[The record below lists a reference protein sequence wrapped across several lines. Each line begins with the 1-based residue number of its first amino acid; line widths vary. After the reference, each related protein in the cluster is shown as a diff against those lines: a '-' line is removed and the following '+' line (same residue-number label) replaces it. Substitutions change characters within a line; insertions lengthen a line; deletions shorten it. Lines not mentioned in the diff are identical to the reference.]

1 MSSRLGDL
9 WKSIRK
15 PLGGTSAGV
24 DPNKNLEINVRKF
37 VSGYLSARSK
47 NNVTAMN
54 NLTRNIGTNVRA
66 YVNLKRPKVTGAVAG
81 ALAGAPV
88 NVQVAGAE
96 EAEAVSPASSP
107 ENAARQ
113 VSQAVARNG
122 GNATQA
128 AAAAA
133 AAAEQQALSQGR
145 PPAAAQQAG
154 AEAAAEAA
162 VENTSTPAAA
172 AQTAAG
178 GVAAAGG
185 NNVNANKAAKLAALS
200 AVLNNFN
207 GKNNTWYSNQNL
219 NALNTRVNNAA
230 RNLNLNKNTR
240 NRLNIVKRRIN
251 NARTASHP
259 LN

>member
-1 MSSRLGDL
+1 MSFWNRFT
-9 WKSIRK
+9 KT
-15 PLGGTSAGV
+15 PSASV
-24 DPNKNLEINVRKF
+24 PVVNNKKLEANVRKF
-37 VSGYLSARSK
+37 VNGYLSARNK
-47 NNVTAMN
+47 NNTTAMS
-54 NLTRNIGTNVRA
+54 NLTRNIGANVRA

-88 NVQVAGAE
+88 NVQVAGADA
-96 EAEAVSPASSP
+96 AEVVSPTSKP

-113 VSQAVARNG
+113 VSQAVTRNG
-122 GNATQA
+122 GNNTHA

-133 AAAEQQALSQGR
+133 AAAEQQALGQGQ

-154 AEAAAEAA
+154 AEAAAESA
-162 VENTSTPAAA
+162 VENNSTPGAA
-172 AQTAAG
+172 AQTAAA

-230 RNLNLNKNTR
+230 RNINLNENTR

-251 NARTASHP
+251 NAKKAKS

>member
-1 MSSRLGDL
+1 MSSRLGDF

-15 PLGGTSAGV
+15 PLGGANNN
-24 DPNKNLEINVRKF
+24 NKLEANVRKF
-37 VSGYLSARSK
+37 VNGYLSARNK
-47 NNVTAMN
+47 NNATAMN

-88 NVQVAGAE
+88 PVQVAGAE
-96 EAEAVSPASSP
+96 AAEVVSPASSP
-107 ENAARQ
+107 ETAARQ
-113 VSQAVARNG
+113 VSQAVTRNG
-122 GNATQA
+122 GNANQA
-128 AAAAA
+128 AAGAA
-133 AAAEQQALSQGR
+133 AAAEQQALGQGQG
-145 PPAAAQQAG
+145 PAAAQQAG
-154 AEAAAEAA
+154 AEAAAASA
-162 VENTSTPAAA
+162 TENTSTPTAA
-172 AQTAAG
+172 AQTAAA